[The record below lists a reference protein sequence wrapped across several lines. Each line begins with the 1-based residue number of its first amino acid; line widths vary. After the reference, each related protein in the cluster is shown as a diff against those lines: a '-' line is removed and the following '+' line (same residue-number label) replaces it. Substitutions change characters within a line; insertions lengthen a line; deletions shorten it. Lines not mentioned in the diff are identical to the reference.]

1 MSSGFSDSD
10 TIAILN
16 ERYHLVKKIGK
27 GATSTVYLGYDIQ
40 EKSNEL
46 FAFKILRNSTTI
58 DENDTFKNEAKTLSL
73 IENAHI
79 VHFYESGTSLLSKT
93 NGKKKEVSY
102 IKTEYLEHGDL
113 FDFVF
118 YPKKGLGEN
127 LGRLV
132 LYSIISGLE
141 AIHNAGF
148 VHRDLKAKNIMVNS
162 FFNIK
167 IADFGFAT
175 KTEGPNG
182 DGKHSAYLGT
192 PAYAAPELHMKTPYY
207 GVYNDIFSLG
217 VIMFVVVTGAMPF
230 RMAVFND
237 IFYSYIIKG
246 DYEGFWKKRNV
257 KLSQSFIDLFNS
269 MVSFDPTQRPSLAEI
284 KESKWM
290 SEGNYSIDNFYLL
303 REECV
308 KRLNVVKKKK
318 EKKNKTTRKY

>member
-1 MSSGFSDSD
+1 MSSWYSQSD

-16 ERYHLVKKIGK
+16 NRYHLVKKIGK
-27 GATSTVYLGYDIQ
+27 GATSTVYLGYDEQ
-40 EKSNEL
+40 EKSNQL
-46 FAFKILRNSTTI
+46 FAFKILRTSVPTV
-58 DENDTFKNEAKTLSL
+58 ENEPFKNEANTLSL
-73 IENAHI
+73 IEHANI

-93 NGKKKEVSY
+93 NKSKQVSY

-113 FDFVF
+113 FDFVY

-141 AIHNAGF
+141 AIHSKGF
-148 VHRDLKAKNIMVNS
+148 VHRDLKTENIMVNS
-162 FFNIK
+162 SFNIK

-175 KTEGPNG
+175 KIEGPKGNG
-182 DGKHSAYLGT
+182 IQNKFLGT
-192 PAYAAPELHMKTPYY
+192 PAYASPELLLKTPYY
-207 GVYNDIFSLG
+207 GVCNDIFSLG

-230 RMAVFND
+230 RLAVFND
-237 IFYSYIIKG
+237 MFYSFIMKG
-246 DYEGFWKKRNV
+246 DYDGFWRKRNI
-257 KLSQSFIDLFNS
+257 KLSQNFMVLFNS
-269 MVSFDPTQRPSLAEI
+269 MVAFDPVQRPSLAEI

-308 KRLNVVKKKK
+308 KRLNTVQRKKAKMNSVGKKK
-318 EKKNKTTRKY
+318 